1 MLQTMI
7 FGPQTSSSS
16 SLVTSPQSP
25 LKPTFPGQHPCP
37 FLLFLLPKAT
47 SPSGPVNSQAG
58 LKSAWMS
65 RAGTQPG

>member
-25 LKPTFPGQHPCP
+25 LKPTFPGQHPRP